1 MGKGIGRD
9 RFREFMT
16 VAHKM
21 LTLEIA
27 SVPPQQKKMLQQEH
41 LQSLVRTAQS

>member
-1 MGKGIGRD
+1 
-9 RFREFMT
+9 MT

-27 SVPPQQKKMLQQEH
+27 SVPPQQKKTLQQEC
-41 LQSLVRTAQS
+41 LQNLVRTAQS